1 MIQKNPTFRGAE
13 PTWANAC
20 VGNNGQPGYIDYSTG
35 FSKAA
40 NILIDKV
47 LNDGS
52 IHLSVDEF
60 VYPVCFNMRHS
71 VELRLKGAIDEIIEI
86 AKIKNIIF
94 QFNSSGSHDIN
105 SIWTYFKTKSEII
118 DERYIEINKKSSL

>member
-1 MIQKNPTFRGAE
+1 MTNKNPTFHGAE
-13 PTWANAC
+13 PSWANAC
-20 VGNNGQPGYIDYSTG
+20 VGNNGQPSYVEYSEG

-40 NILIDKV
+40 NILIDLVIK
-47 LNDGS
+47 DRS

-71 VELRLKGAIDEIIEI
+71 VELRLKGAIDELIEI
-86 AKIKNIIF
+86 AKFKNINI

-105 SIWTYFKTKSEII
+105 G
-118 DERYIEINKKSSL
+118 SSHLRV